1 LLIKKVKNKRPV
13 LHRAFFT
20 SINTGMNLRPANTRG
35 YHLGDLTGEPR
46 FESYRSFDFESFQS
60 GVYLNWGPIIT
71 INDDRAQ
78 PGFITRYHEHK
89 KLDIL
94 SYVVKGQ
101 VHHKDNLGNE
111 LQAQAG
117 QVQHMSCGTGIWHT
131 EGNIS
136 EASNRY
142 LQIWIMSNQLVFDWQ
157 PKYTLITREANF
169 CKLPVELKNT
179 KLEIWSGNL
188 EEEYSVDC
196 LSYLLVLEGSC
207 SVDEFNLQEGD
218 ALEITGP
225 VTIGSKDRAH
235 VILFKLKR

>member
-1 LLIKKVKNKRPV
+1 
-13 LHRAFFT
+13 
-20 SINTGMNLRPANTRG
+20 MNLRPANTRG
-35 YHLGDLTGEPR
+35 YIPHNRLGENN
-46 FESYRSFDFESFQS
+46 FESYRSFDFEGYKS

-78 PGFITRYHEHK
+78 PGFITGHHEHK

-94 SYVVKGQ
+94 SYVVKGR

-136 EASNRY
+136 DESNRY
-142 LQIWIMSNQLVFDWQ
+142 LQIWIMSNQLVLDWQ
-157 PKYTLITREANF
+157 PKYTLITREPGF
-169 CKLPVELKNT
+169 HRLPLELKNT
-179 KLEIWSGNL
+179 KLEVWCGEL
-188 EEEYSVDC
+188 EQSHDVDC
-196 LSYLLVLEGSC
+196 YSYLLVLEGTC
-207 SVDEFNLQEGD
+207 SADEFNLQEGD

-225 VTIGSKDRAH
+225 ITISSKNNAH
-235 VILFKLKR
+235 VILFKLMR

>member
-1 LLIKKVKNKRPV
+1 
-13 LHRAFFT
+13 
-20 SINTGMNLRPANTRG
+20 MNLRPANTRG
-35 YHLGDLTGEPR
+35 YIPHNRLGENN
-46 FESYRSFDFESFQS
+46 FESYRSFDFEGYQS

-78 PGFITRYHEHK
+78 PGFITGHHEHK
-89 KLDIL
+89 QLDIL
-94 SYVVKGQ
+94 SYVVQGQ

-117 QVQHMSCGTGIWHT
+117 QVQHMSCGSGIWHT

-136 EASNRY
+136 EESNRY

-157 PKYTLITREANF
+157 PKYTLITREPGF
-169 CKLPVELKNT
+169 KKLPVELKNT
-179 KLEIWSGNL
+179 KLEIWCGNL
-188 EEEYSVDC
+188 EEDYTVDC

-207 SVDEFNLQEGD
+207 SADEFNLQEGD

-225 VTIGSKDRAH
+225 ITISSKNTAH
-235 VILFKLKR
+235 LILFKLKR